1 MPIRRF
7 AVMPRGRSL
16 AAVLIAA
23 ALLVTAACSHG
34 DRNASARRPSTSNR
48 LSSVVD
54 GTPASALPLIAS
66 PTSTPAVASASAKL
80 PPTVRVGGA
89 DILDASAG
97 SRPAFIG
104 QPADVN
110 GRVTDLEGTG
120 FWLGSQPTDTDGD
133 GQPNF
138 SPGNVNRRAW
148 YARARLYQTNWY
160 WYGLLHML
168 QPNPHGFPTS

>member
-1 MPIRRF
+1 
-7 AVMPRGRSL
+7 
-16 AAVLIAA
+16 VLIAA

-120 FWLGSQPTDTDGD
+120 FWLGSAPQRVYVVTSGAGDTRIQRGD
-133 GQPNF
+133 TVSIHGLVRGAGSDLDLGL
-138 SPGNVNRRAW
+138 SPHSTASVQNEQFYI
-148 YARARLYQTNWY
+148 YAFAVD
-160 WYGLLHML
+160 HVD
-168 QPNPHGFPTS
+168 